1 MKQDLKKRVK
11 FMKNKKKIARL
22 RRKKGIRKN
31 IFGDSEQPRLTVF
44 RSAKHIYAQAIDDE
58 TGKTLVSVST
68 LSPAIKKEITYGG
81 NIKAAEVTG
90 KILTEKLK
98 EKGIKKIV
106 FDRNGYLFHGRVKA
120 LADQIKLE

>member
-58 TGKTLVSVST
+58 TGKTLVSEST